1 MIKSCVFSC
10 IGAACVEYTA
20 YLMDAIRIDSVRKVY
35 DKKVMALDG
44 VSLNIE
50 AGELFFLLGPS
61 GCGKTTLLRMIA
73 GLEQP
78 DSGSVYFGERNVTN
92 VPTHKR
98 EAAMVFQSYALWPHM
113 TVGENVAFGLEERGI
128 VGDELVDRTLEA
140 LKGVQLDGYED
151 RRIDQLS
158 GGQQQRVAL
167 ARALVVRPKC
177 LLLDEP
183 LSNLDAQL
191 RLEMRTEIRRIVK
204 EYGLT
209 AVYVTHDQEEALSVA
224 DKIAVLSKGKIAQVG
239 TPEEV
244 YRMPRSEGVASFM
257 GETNILGGKVDW
269 IVRDTEDE
277 FVVRVISRAGE
288 IFQGYVSDRVWR
300 PEVGDTVTVSTRPEA
315 LRFDDSGDVINQVFG
330 KVVERVYQGAT
341 IQYLVRS
348 VDGVYLQVSVMNP
361 RTLREPGEEVALTA
375 RQQDVVILKPQ

>member
-1 MIKSCVFSC
+1 
-10 IGAACVEYTA
+10 
-20 YLMDAIRIDSVRKVY
+20 MDAVRISRVNKTFGQDVV
-35 DKKVMALDG
+35 ALNNVD
-44 VSLNIE
+44 LNVPE
-50 AGELFFLLGPS
+50 GELFFLLGAS

-73 GLEQP
+73 GLEKP
-78 DSGSVYFGERNVTN
+78 DSGKIYFGERNVTQ

-98 EAAMVFQSYALWPHM
+98 EATMMFQSYALWPHM

-128 VGDELVDRTLEA
+128 DGDELVDRTLEA
-140 LKGVQLDGYED
+140 LKGVQLEGYED

-191 RLEMRTEIRRIVK
+191 RMEMRGEIRRIVK

-224 DKIAVLSKGKIAQVG
+224 DKIAVMNNGRIEQVG

-244 YRMPRSEGVASFM
+244 YRWPRTKHVASFM
-257 GETNILGGKVDW
+257 GETNMMKGKVDW
-269 IVRDTEDE
+269 IVRDNEE
-277 FVVRVISRAGE
+277 GYVVRAISNAGE
-288 IFQGYVSDRVWR
+288 ILQGVVTDKSWKPQVGEMVVASMR
-300 PEVGDTVTVSTRPEA
+300 PEMVK
-315 LRFDDSGDVINQVFG
+315 FDDSGDVINQVSG
-330 KVVERVYQGAT
+330 KVLQRVYQGAT
-341 IQYLVRS
+341 IQYLLKS
-348 VDGVYLQVSVMNP
+348 VDGIYLQVSVMNP
-361 RTLREPGEEVALTA
+361 RKLKEPGEQVSITA
-375 RQQDVVILKPQ
+375 RQQDVVILKP